1 MLGIPGF
8 AQVSPV
14 GQYTEIVTKGQL
26 GIDLID
32 TGCSCRIHFIILV
45 PPGWQGL
52 RATRWQD
59 LKAKVCPVSHAQG
72 QRSVPFG
79 ISMRRKRK
87 RKVGWHSP
95 SQPTRGSPGSCC
107 RKAGAISPLPAGG
120 EHSGRCLLSAS

>member
-72 QRSVPFG
+72 RVWPPC
-79 ISMRRKRK
+79 RPV
-87 RKVGWHSP
+87 KVQS
-95 SQPTRGSPGSCC
+95 
-107 RKAGAISPLPAGG
+107 LPN
-120 EHSGRCLLSAS
+120 LSASEDLWE